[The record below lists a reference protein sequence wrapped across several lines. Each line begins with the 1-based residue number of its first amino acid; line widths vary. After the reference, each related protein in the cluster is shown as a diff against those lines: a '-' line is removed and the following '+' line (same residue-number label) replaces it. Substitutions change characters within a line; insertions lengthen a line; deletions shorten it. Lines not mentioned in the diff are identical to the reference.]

1 MPLKKRGR
9 SHTLIMNDAKE
20 NAGKVYILS
29 QGFVKEGRYS
39 IRSIS
44 TPEKAIA
51 ELKKLYDEMHTHWEG
66 MVTNHVLCP
75 GMDGIYLQACEV
87 SYNNGRKWQGFVF
100 ELITDSGVEK

>member
-1 MPLKKRGR
+1 
-9 SHTLIMNDAKE
+9 MNDVKDST
-20 NAGKVYILS
+20 GKVYILS

-51 ELKKLYDEMHTHWEG
+51 ELKKLYDEMRSNWKG

-87 SYNNGRKWQGFVF
+87 AYNNGRKWQGFVF